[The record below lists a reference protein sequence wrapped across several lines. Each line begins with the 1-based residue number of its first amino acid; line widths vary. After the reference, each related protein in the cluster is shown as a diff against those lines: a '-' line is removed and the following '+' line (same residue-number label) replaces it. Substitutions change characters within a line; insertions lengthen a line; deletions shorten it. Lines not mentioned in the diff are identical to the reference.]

1 MNLYFYSR
9 NDDTDAAYHHA
20 DLDDLGRIYCHAARA
35 EVSRSTSTAHNDNNN
50 NSNDS
55 NDDND
60 NNDSV
65 RIKPFS

>member
-35 EVSRSTSTAHNDNNN
+35 EVSRSTSTAHNDNTN
-50 NSNDS
+50 NSND
-55 NDDND
+55 NC
-60 NNDSV
+60 
-65 RIKPFS
+65 